1 MSKVNSI
8 TATAMAALVFV
19 ATSVVAGTAIVSG
32 KEVRNWQ
39 AIDVNKDNSISPEE
53 METFL
58 KEIWARNTNKSTAET
73 TRV

>member
-1 MSKVNSI
+1 MSKVNTI

-19 ATSVVAGTAIVSG
+19 ATPVVAGTAIVSG
-32 KEVRNWQ
+32 AEVRNWQ